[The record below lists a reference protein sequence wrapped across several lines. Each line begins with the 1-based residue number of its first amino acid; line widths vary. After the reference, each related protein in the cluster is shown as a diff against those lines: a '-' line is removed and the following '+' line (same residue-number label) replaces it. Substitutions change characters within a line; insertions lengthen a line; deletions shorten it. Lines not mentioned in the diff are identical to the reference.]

1 MATEHTKKMRDLVQE
16 LLDTIDRQE
25 KAIQEQ
31 KKYIEVLQKERNE
44 LRVKVGTLTQDMG
57 ELARNRA
64 LPPEP
69 IM

>member
-1 MATEHTKKMRDLVQE
+1 MAMEHTSKMRHLIQE
-16 LLDTIDRQE
+16 LLDTIAQQE
-25 KAIQEQ
+25 NAIQEQ
-31 KKYIEVLQKERNE
+31 QNHIEVLQKERNE

-64 LPPEP
+64 LPREP